1 MTVISTVVIGLIGP
15 QAGPRELLRLGGVP
29 VCNVAFEDCE
39 KGSQMHLPR
48 RDFLGVISV
57 SALSLHLRHRT
68 AEAQEPASG
77 PTRSLIA
84 SPPVVQHPS
93 TNGFTVH
100 FAVSSLATGWVEWGW
115 SAERLD
121 HTAIATHHGL
131 VRASDVALSVRV
143 RLGETIAAPKAIYYR
158 VVAQPLTYKNAYE
171 LERGPSVASAV
182 QRLQLPAAGLDKVT
196 VAIVNDTHENLE
208 TLDALHARMDSVN
221 PDVLVWNGDTC
232 NDFDAHDD
240 PMQIVLNPA
249 RDIAKGW
256 AAERP
261 LLFVP
266 GNHDVR
272 GEKAH
277 SLSAGL
283 SGWPDQPDLPYN
295 FALRL
300 GPLAL
305 VGLDTGEDKPDAHPV
320 FAGMAAYEPYRQ
332 LQAEWLKQVVK
343 RPEIAEAPIRMA
355 VCHIPLRGL
364 PGQNDGTTLEG
375 YALYSGMGAKLWL
388 PILREARFAAV
399 ISGHTHRH
407 RIDDPTDTEP
417 VMQVV
422 GGGPR
427 PQGATLTIVRAD
439 SDTAELR
446 VEDLAGNAIAERKW
460 AL

>member
-1 MTVISTVVIGLIGP
+1 
-15 QAGPRELLRLGGVP
+15 
-29 VCNVAFEDCE
+29 
-39 KGSQMHLPR
+39 MHLPR
-48 RDFLGVISV
+48 RDFLGLISV
-57 SALSLHLRHRT
+57 SALSWQLSQRA
-68 AEAQEPASG
+68 AEANESASATA
-77 PTRSLIA
+77 PSLIT

-93 TNGFTVH
+93 ADGFTVH
-100 FAVSSLATGWVEWGW
+100 FAVSSLATGWIEWGW
-115 SAERLD
+115 AADRLD
-121 HTAIATHHGL
+121 HMALAAHHGL
-131 VRASDVALSVRV
+131 IRASDAALSVRV
-143 RLGETIAAPKAIYYR
+143 RLDEAIAAHKPVFYR
-158 VVAQPLTYKNAYE
+158 VVAQPLAYRNAYQ

-182 QRLQLPAAGLDKVT
+182 QRLKLPTAGANQIT
-196 VAIVNDTHENLE
+196 IAIVNDTHENQA
-208 TLDALHARMDSVN
+208 TLDALHARVATVE

-232 NDFDAHDD
+232 NDFDAKDD
-240 PMQIVLNPA
+240 PMQIVLNPQ
-249 RDIAKGW
+249 RDIAQGW

-272 GEKAH
+272 GQRARE
-277 SLSAGL
+277 LSAGL
-283 SGWPDQPDLPYN
+283 SGWPDQSELPYN

-320 FAGMAAYEPYRQ
+320 FAGTAAYEPYREQ
-332 LQAEWLKQVVK
+332 QAAWLKQVVK

-375 YALYSGMGAKLWL
+375 FAAYSGMGAKLWL
-388 PILREARFAAV
+388 PILREPRFAAI
-399 ISGHTHRH
+399 ISGHTHQH
-407 RIDDPTDTEP
+407 RIDDPTDIEP

-427 PQGATLTIVRAD
+427 PEVATLTIVHAD

-446 VEDLAGNAIAERKW
+446 VEDLAGKVLSHRKW
-460 AL
+460 TLSAR